1 MTILILILVKEN
13 DKLSKKKGKKW
24 VLYFFHTQ
32 HAWASWC
39 GLSLPSS
46 QLLWPLPFVYHKTIQ
61 LIYAPPSL
69 LPYPLRQRPSAC
81 PLPPKPGGTVPF
93 WLNPCLTQTPP
104 PPHHRPHHASG
115 GGVGGGDGRA
125 LLLFSPRS
133 YLAAS
138 RFSGDLSDVDYN
150 EVEDV
155 VGCFPIGVYARGV
168 H

>member
-104 PPHHRPHHASG
+104 PPHITALITRAGAAWAEGMGALCSSSAQ
-115 GGVGGGDGRA
+115 GVISQHLD
-125 LLLFSPRS
+125 S
-133 YLAAS
+133 AATWVTLIIM
-138 RFSGDLSDVDYN
+138 RL
-150 EVEDV
+150 
-155 VGCFPIGVYARGV
+155 RM
-168 H
+168 